1 MSDNG
6 PSAGDA
12 GDEPQQKERG
22 FQTLEAGLTRSGLTY
37 QELWWRQVAV
47 GGDASPLELEAYLL
61 GLLELDPH
69 QHDLIAQAL
78 NEHFLDLGQ
87 DHPMPYSEPG
97 SFDSRWD

>member
-1 MSDNG
+1 VTDDAS
-6 PSAGDA
+6 SAADGAD
-12 GDEPQQKERG
+12 GPQQKDRG
-22 FQTLEAGLTRSGLTY
+22 RQQLEAGLIRSGLTY

-97 SFDSRWD
+97 TFDTRWD